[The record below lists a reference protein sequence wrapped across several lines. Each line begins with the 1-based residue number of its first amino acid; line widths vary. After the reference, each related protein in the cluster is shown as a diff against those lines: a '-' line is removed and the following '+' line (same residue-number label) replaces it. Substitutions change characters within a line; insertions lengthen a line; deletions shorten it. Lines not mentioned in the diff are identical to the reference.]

1 MAALTKDRVLRTR
14 GVGRRPGYRKLA
26 ANAIIFAGAAIA
38 LNAAGFVVPASDTA
52 ALKVIGVAEAY
63 VNNTGGAAGDKEVPF
78 VTGLDVEFENAGGA
92 IVQASVGLRCMVA
105 DDQSV
110 TTVAV
115 AANDIPMGRV
125 VEFTTTKVWVYVDE
139 DLAA

>member
-26 ANAIIFAGAAIA
+26 AAVIIYAGAAIA
-38 LNAAGFVVPASDTA
+38 VNAAGFVVPASDTA
-52 ALKVIGVAEAY
+52 GLKVIGVAEAY
-63 VNNTGGAAGDKEVPF
+63 VNNAAGAAGDKEVPF

-92 IVQASVGLRCMVA
+92 IVQAGMDLRCMVA

-110 TTVAV
+110 TTAAV

-125 VEFTTTKVWVYVDE
+125 VEFTAAKVWVYVDE